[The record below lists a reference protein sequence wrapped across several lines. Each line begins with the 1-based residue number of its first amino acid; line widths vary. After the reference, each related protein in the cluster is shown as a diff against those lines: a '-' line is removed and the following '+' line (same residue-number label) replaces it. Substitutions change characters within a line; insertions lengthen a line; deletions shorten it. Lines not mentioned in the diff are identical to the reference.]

1 MISQFIVGQDQR
13 CADPRISRLQIIRV
27 RKHQVRGRSVSATVM
42 ATHVR
47 GPSASASRVGLHCIQ
62 QTMSRAPH
70 SQTGLHSLLQCPNM
84 DQFSNC
90 WELVHWHFRSRLV
103 MQTILVVLDPQMV
116 RVRKG
121 VCLADPRPQ
130 ENLRIRVRAYPRP
143 QCTHLWSGCSNI
155 KHIIWQNM
163 QQPTSSTVHN

>member
-90 WELVHWHFRSRLV
+90 WELLHWHFRSRLV
-103 MQTILVVLDPQMV
+103 LQTILVALDPRLQM
-116 RVRKG
+116 
-121 VCLADPRPQ
+121 CLFGGSAERPQ
-130 ENLRIRVRAYPRP
+130 ENLRIRVLGYPHP
-143 QCTHLWSGCSNI
+143 HTSGI
-155 KHIIWQNM
+155 
-163 QQPTSSTVHN
+163 